1 VSASFPLLCLCI
13 MPSSFS
19 LVFSS
24 SGAFGVLSLCSGE
37 RGNWN
42 PLSWSSEGRPAIS
55 LACFS
60 LFSFSNPPL
69 VFHQFFLWFPP
80 FQSPRFC
87 PFLPVFPRFFFSL
100 SAWIFRVPP
109 PPPPCPFFFA
119 VLLFISNR
127 APLHL
132 LTSLMAHRGQKT
144 LPRSLP
150 FLLNRDGGDE
160 QWSV

>member
-1 VSASFPLLCLCI
+1 MSASFPLLCLCI

-100 SAWIFRVPP
+100 SAWLFRVPP
-109 PPPPCPFFFA
+109 PPLVPFF
-119 VLLFISNR
+119 LCC
-127 APLHL
+127 APLYKQPST
-132 LTSLMAHRGQKT
+132 LTPPNIINGTSWAKNVAT
-144 LPRSLP
+144 FSAV
-150 FLLNRDGGDE
+150 
-160 QWSV
+160 SVESGWRR

>member
-13 MPSSFS
+13 TPSSFS
-19 LVFSS
+19 LAFSS
-24 SGAFGVLSLCSGE
+24 SGAFGVLSLCYEE

-55 LACFS
+55 LACLS

-87 PFLPVFPRFFFSL
+87 PFLLVFPRIFFSL
-100 SAWIFRVPP
+100 SAWLFRVPP
-109 PPPPCPFFFA
+109 VSFFSLFVA
-119 VLLFISNR
+119 LFFVSSPAFFVFSGFIATKFHRYQVINRLL
-127 APLHL
+127 L
-132 LTSLMAHRGQKT
+132 Q
-144 LPRSLP
+144 
-150 FLLNRDGGDE
+150 E
-160 QWSV
+160 